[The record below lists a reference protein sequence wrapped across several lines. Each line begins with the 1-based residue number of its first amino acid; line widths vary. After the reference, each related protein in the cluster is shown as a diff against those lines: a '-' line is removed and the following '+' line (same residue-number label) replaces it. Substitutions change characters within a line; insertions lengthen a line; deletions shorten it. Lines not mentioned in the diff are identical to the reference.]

1 MAGGGRTYYA
11 TGTGRFSTGQEIRTD
26 AAGIRTATRKGEL
39 RVLTSFGTTQANP
52 KGSLSKE
59 ELLEV
64 LRSGDRIK
72 FGDGTTVKVTADN
85 KLAVVNR
92 LVSEGQRQITPV
104 PANES
109 KIGGQFRGQPTPA
122 AQPQTPK
129 PASKPAPT
137 AKPTP
142 RGQPKP
148 TPKPAPKPTPKPA
161 PKPAPKPT
169 PKGGKGGKG
178 GKGNPKGKPTGP
190 KKPTGGR
197 GKPTPAGK
205 PKAPQKG
212 GSSGGKERGTKGFG
226 SSKKGQGLIASA
238 GVTQTGNRRKGS
250 GGKKDRA
257 AKRRIVKRRKGGRS
271 NRGRSR

>member
-11 TGTGRFSTGQEIRTD
+11 TGTGRFSKGSEIRAD

-39 RVLTSFGTTQANP
+39 RVLTSFGTTQDAP
-52 KGSLSKE
+52 KGTMSKE
-59 ELLEV
+59 ELLDV
-64 LRSGDRIK
+64 LRSGDTIK
-72 FGDGTTVKVTADN
+72 FGDGSSVKINADN
-85 KLAVVNR
+85 KIAVVNR

-122 AQPQTPK
+122 SQPQTPK

-142 RGQPKP
+142 RGQ
-148 TPKPAPKPTPKPA
+148 PKPTPKPA

-178 GKGNPKGKPTGP
+178 GKGNPKGKPTGQ

-257 AKRRIVKRRKGGRS
+257 AKRRVVKRRKGGRS
-271 NRGRSR
+271 NRGRSK